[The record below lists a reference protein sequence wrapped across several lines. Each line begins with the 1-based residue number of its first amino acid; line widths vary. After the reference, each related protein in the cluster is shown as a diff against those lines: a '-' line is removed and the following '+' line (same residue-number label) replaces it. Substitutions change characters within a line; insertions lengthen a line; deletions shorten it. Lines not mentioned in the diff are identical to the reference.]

1 MPVTPQIRELLLQ
14 SLEHELGGVLIYQ
27 TALECARNDDLVKE
41 WREYLDQTQ
50 HHVEVLTGTCVDL
63 GLDPDEMT
71 PGRKVV
77 QHNGK
82 GLVMAMKMALA
93 ASDPAAAELVACE
106 CVVLAETK
114 DHFDW
119 QLIGECAK
127 AIGGDV
133 GAALRRSRG
142 RGGRAPVP
150 HQGLVPRA
158 MAPVAGPSRTAA
170 SGRGAPRRPLGSRG
184 GRSRAGSQALAAD
197 EASSL
202 RRQGPSVVRKT
213 LGSRLRGNDLH
224 AHHPFATCRSGL
236 LSKNC
241 SSSVECLS
249 AVVDAWLPCTVVVT
263 ASK

>member
-27 TALECARNDDLVKE
+27 TALECARNEDLVKE

-50 HHVEVLTGTCVDL
+50 HHVEVLTGACVDL

-82 GLVMAMKMALA
+82 GLVVAMKMALA
-93 ASDPAAAELVACE
+93 ASDPAAAEPVACE

-127 AIGGDV
+127 AIGGDI
-133 GAALRRSRG
+133 GAAL
-142 RGGRAPVP
+142 
-150 HQGLVPRA
+150 Q
-158 MAPVAGPSRTAA
+158 AA
-170 SGRGAPRRPLGSRG
+170 YDEVEDEEDEHLYHTKGWCRELWL
-184 GRSRAGSQALAAD
+184 QALGLPAQLPPLEERRDVRSATE
-197 EASSL
+197 EAEVE
-202 RRQGPSVVRKT
+202 QARK
-213 LGSRLRGNDLH
+213 H
-224 AHHPFATCRSGL
+224 
-236 LSKNC
+236 
-241 SSSVECLS
+241 
-249 AVVDAWLPCTVVVT
+249 
-263 ASK
+263 